1 VNKEALDLGIGN
13 MTTSEPLPSVMR
25 LSPPASRLL
34 SFGKVRESLEFPLFF
49 IFISFGTVFCCI
61 VETLTMET
69 VRGQRRAEIQS
80 SGFTPSYSK
89 TPVSENQVN
98 HLKIREFISWLVC
111 FTVIGCLTG
120 IMKFLKLGITA
131 ESITSALF
139 YISVLA
145 VAYFTYRII
154 SLSRNPVPLKSG
166 KLHELN

>member
-1 VNKEALDLGIGN
+1 
-13 MTTSEPLPSVMR
+13 
-25 LSPPASRLL
+25 
-34 SFGKVRESLEFPLFF
+34 
-49 IFISFGTVFCCI
+49 
-61 VETLTMET
+61 MET
-69 VRGQRRAEIQS
+69 VRRQRRAEIQP
-80 SGFTPSYSK
+80 SGFTSSYSK

-111 FTVIGCLTG
+111 FAVIGCLTG
-120 IMKFLKLGITA
+120 IMKFLRLGITA